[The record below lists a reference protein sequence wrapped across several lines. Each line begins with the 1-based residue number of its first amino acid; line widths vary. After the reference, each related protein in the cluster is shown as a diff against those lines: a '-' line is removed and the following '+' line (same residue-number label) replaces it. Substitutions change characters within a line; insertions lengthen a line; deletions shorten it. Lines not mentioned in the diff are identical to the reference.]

1 MNIILGSS
9 SPRRKELLA
18 AMGFEFRTMSPDID
32 ESFSNEMPI
41 EKVAAFLAESKANA
55 LVDSLEKDD
64 LLICSDTVVILKN
77 KILGKPNDR
86 EDAIS
91 ILQQLSGNTHTV
103 ITGVALKS
111 VTKSKVFSVKTEVK
125 FTNISNSQIEFY
137 IDNYQPFD
145 KAGSYGIQDWI
156 GLIGVEKINGSYTN
170 VMGLPTCE
178 LHEAILNFN
187 C

>member
-32 ESFSNEMPI
+32 ESFSNEMPV
-41 EKVAAFLAESKANA
+41 ENVPAFLAESKANA

-64 LLICSDTVVILKN
+64 LLICSDTVVVLNN
-77 KILGKPNDR
+77 KILGKPSDR

-91 ILQQLSGNTHTV
+91 ILQQLSGNTHSV

-111 VTKSKVFSVKTEVK
+111 LEKTEVFSVKTEVK
-125 FTNISNSQIEFY
+125 FANMNLKQIEFY
-137 IDNYQPFD
+137 VDNYHPFD

-178 LHEAILNFN
+178 LYQAIMNY
-187 C
+187 